1 MGYSFPTY
9 AQKMVRTYTVKISVG
24 VDDAEKE
31 EYKTE
36 MEKLCQLLF
45 DALKNKATLTDAG
58 TGRLT
63 VDVQRQ
69 KDA

>member
-9 AQKMVRTYTVKISVG
+9 AQKMVKTYKVTISVG

-31 EYKTE
+31 EYNTE
-36 MEKLCQLLF
+36 MEKLCKALF
-45 DALKNKATLTDAG
+45 DALKNKASLTDAG

-63 VDVQRQ
+63 VDVQPQ

>member
-9 AQKMVRTYTVKISVG
+9 AQKMVRKYTVTVSVG
-24 VDDAEKE
+24 VDDAEKQ
-31 EYKTE
+31 EYTPE
-36 MEKLCQLLF
+36 MEKLCKALF
-45 DALKNKATLTDAG
+45 DALKNKASLTDAG